1 MQSVKRFVLPA
12 LTILA
17 ACILPAMV
25 YAASINLYDSPD
37 DKAKVTGTIDLSAGV
52 IPIYTPK
59 DSVWVKVG
67 DPRNGN
73 TGWVKSSELKDSNGN
88 AITFSQNI
96 SDNGKSQSVEMTVGT
111 GKPLTP
117 EQKKANEQLILQQ
130 QQATQESLVKAQQG
144 VNQALTEIQKI
155 YQQQLQIFQKT
166 GIPMLSVPVT
176 TPQPLPQTPAQPA
189 STTPA
194 MVPR

>member
-1 MQSVKRFVLPA
+1 MQSLKRFILPT

-17 ACILPAMV
+17 TCLLPALV

-37 DKAKVTGTIDLSAGV
+37 DKAKVTGTIDLAAGI

-96 SDNGKSQSVEMTVGT
+96 SDNGKSQSVEMTYGN

-117 EQKKANEQLILQQ
+117 EQKKLTEQQIQQQ
-130 QQATQESLVKAQQG
+130 QQATQDSLVKAQQG

-155 YQQQLQIFQKT
+155 YQQQMKIFQST
-166 GIPMLSVPVT
+166 GIPIISIPVT
-176 TPQPLPQTPAQPA
+176 TPQPVPQAPAQPV
-189 STTPA
+189 STAPT